1 MIKGCHKSIVFLKD
15 TGSELFEE
23 AYFVIKPNVKKSASH
38 DIIIEATNLVNS
50 YKDKSHRTSKGWKLL
65 FFSAGAVL
73 GFSIM
78 LFIHFLI

>member
-23 AYFVIKPNVKKSASH
+23 AYFVIKPNAQKSANY
-38 DIIIEATNLVNS
+38 DIITEATNLLNG
-50 YKDKSHRTSKGWKLL
+50 YNRKSKSRGKLGRL
-65 FFSAGAVL
+65 LIFSLGAVL
-73 GFSIM
+73 GFGLM